1 MKNVEFYIVGGYV
14 RDMLMGV
21 PSKDKDFVVVG
32 ANRQYM
38 LDNGY
43 SQVGV
48 DFPVFISNKGD
59 EYALARYERSNGD
72 GYVDFEF
79 DTDGVSL
86 EDDLERRDL
95 TINSIAMDV
104 ETGQLFDPFMGQ
116 QDIRDKVFR
125 PVSNAFEE
133 DPVRVLRV
141 ARLRARFGAEWTYSD
156 SLVSMVARMVKHGK
170 LDSLQKDR
178 VWKEM
183 SRALMEPYPRLFF
196 DTLLELDALYVVFPE
211 FYKLLTALEN
221 RRYHPEGNAYEHT
234 MLVLTQSAIN
244 GFDLKTRY
252 ACLMHDIGKTLTPF
266 DKLPKHYGH
275 DVNGVELVEK
285 ISDKYSVPS
294 ELKKLAAFACRYH
307 MYMHNLDGLNAKTF
321 VKVFDSCRNR
331 IEFVD
336 VLYKVGVCDER
347 GRKGCEEND
356 VSGILR
362 LFNYQKAYSSVKFEN
377 VFPNGETNAD
387 KIKDGMRKARIAAI
401 NNARRDEKPLDES

>member
-21 PSKDKDFVVVG
+21 DAKDKDFVVVG

-43 SQVGV
+43 AQVGV
-48 DFPVFISNKGD
+48 DFPVFISKDGD
-59 EYALARYERSNGD
+59 EYALARKERSNGD

-86 EDDLERRDL
+86 ENDLERRDL
-95 TINSIAMDV
+95 TINAIAMDA
-104 ETGQLFDPFMGQ
+104 ETGELFDPFGGQ
-116 QDIRDKVFR
+116 KDIQDKVFR
-125 PVSNAFEE
+125 PVSDAFAE

-141 ARLRARFGAEWTYSD
+141 ARLRARFGAEWSYSD

-183 SRALMEPYPRLFF
+183 SRALMEPHPRLFF
-196 DTLLELDALYVVFPE
+196 DTLLELDALHVVFPE
-211 FYKLLTALEN
+211 IYKLLTALEI

-234 MLVLTQSAIN
+234 MLVLTQAAIN
-244 GFDLKTRY
+244 DYDLKTRY

-275 DVNGVELVEK
+275 DVNGVELVKEF
-285 ISDKYSVPS
+285 SDKYSVPS
-294 ELKKLAAFACRYH
+294 ELKSLAAFACRYH
-307 MYMHNLDGLNAKTF
+307 MYMHNLVSHNSKTF
-321 VKVFDSCRNR
+321 VNVFDSCRNR

-356 VSGILR
+356 VTGLVR
-362 LFNYQKAYSSVKFEN
+362 LFDYHKAYASVKFEN
-377 VFPNGETNAD
+377 VFPMGEKNLD
-387 KIKDGMRKARIAAI
+387 KIKDGMRKTRIASI
-401 NNARRDEKPLDES
+401 EKVRRDEKTS

>member
-1 MKNVEFYIVGGYV
+1 MKKVEFYIVGGYV
-14 RDMLMGV
+14 RDKLMGGDA
-21 PSKDKDFVVVG
+21 KDRDYVVVG

-43 SQVGV
+43 AQVGV
-48 DFPVFISNKGD
+48 DFPVFISKDGD
-59 EYALARYERSNGD
+59 EYALARKERSNGD

-79 DTDGVSL
+79 DTEGVSL

-95 TINSIAMDV
+95 TINAIAMDMV
-104 ETGQLFDPFMGQ
+104 SGELIDPFGGQ
-116 QDIRDKVFR
+116 QDIQDKVFR

-141 ARLRARFGAEWTYSD
+141 ARFRARFGKEWSCSD
-156 SLVSMVARMVKHGK
+156 ALVSMVARMVKHGK

-196 DTLLELDALYVVFPE
+196 DTLLELDALHVVFPE
-211 FYKLLTALEN
+211 IYKLLTALEI
-221 RRYHPEGNAYEHT
+221 RRYHPEGNAYEHV
-234 MLVLTQSAIN
+234 MLVLTQAAIN
-244 GFDLKTRY
+244 GYDLKTRY

-275 DVNGVELVEK
+275 DVNGVELVKEF
-285 ISDKYSVPS
+285 SDKYSVPS
-294 ELKKLAAFACRYH
+294 ELKNLAAFACRYH
-307 MYMHNLDGLNAKTF
+307 MYMHNLDALNAKTF
-321 VKVFDSCRNR
+321 VNVFDSCRNR

-347 GRKGCEEND
+347 GRKGSEEND
-356 VSGILR
+356 VSGLVR
-362 LFNYQKAYSSVKFEN
+362 LFDYHKAYASVKFEN
-377 VFPNGETNAD
+377 VFPMGEKNPD
-387 KIKDGMRKARIAAI
+387 KIKDGMRKYRINAI
-401 NNARRDEKPLDES
+401 TNARRGEKTS